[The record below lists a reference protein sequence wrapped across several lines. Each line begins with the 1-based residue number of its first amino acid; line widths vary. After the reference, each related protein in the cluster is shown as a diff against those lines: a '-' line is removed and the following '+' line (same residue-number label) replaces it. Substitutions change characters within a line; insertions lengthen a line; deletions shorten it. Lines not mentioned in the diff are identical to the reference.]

1 MERVGIG
8 QDSHKFGGN
17 KPLVLGGVVVT
28 KTGGLLGKSDADVI
42 LHSLCN
48 AISSAVGGNSLS
60 TWADEMLKKGISD
73 SKMYLKYIFKKAKEQ
88 KFKVKNVSICVE
100 AKKPQVTLDAV
111 SSMKENIAGLLEMN
125 EGEVG
130 ITFTSGEGL
139 TPFGKGL
146 GIAAITIV
154 LLVNA

>member
-17 KPLVLGGVVVT
+17 KPLVLGGVVVS

-60 TWADEMLKKGISD
+60 TWADEMLARGISD
-73 SKMYLKYIFKKAKEQ
+73 SKMYLKYVFKKAKEQ
-88 KFKVKNVSICVE
+88 KYKVKNVSICVE

-111 SSMKENIAGLLEMN
+111 SSMKGNIASLLEVN
-125 EGEVG
+125 EEEVG

-146 GIAAITIV
+146 GIAATTIV